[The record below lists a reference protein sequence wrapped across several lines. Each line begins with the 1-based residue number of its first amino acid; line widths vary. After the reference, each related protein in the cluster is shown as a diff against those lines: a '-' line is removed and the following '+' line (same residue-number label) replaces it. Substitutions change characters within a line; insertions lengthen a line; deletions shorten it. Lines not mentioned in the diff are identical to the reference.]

1 MAASPR
7 VLRIASSRA
16 AAAAPSFLLRRC
28 YSSASSSSTEPLI
41 RVTNLPAA
49 GSGHIRVL
57 ELNRPSARNAISK
70 ALLASLRAEVD
81 DVHAQYDAA
90 SGNELAG
97 KHSAGAQLGPTRAMV
112 LASAVDTCFCA
123 GADLKE
129 RRGFTPQE

>member
-7 VLRIASSRA
+7 VLRLASSRA
-16 AAAAPSFLLRRC
+16 AAARPSFLRRC
-28 YSSASSSSTEPLI
+28 YSSSTEPLI

-97 KHSAGAQLGPTRAMV
+97 KHGAGAQLGPTRAMV